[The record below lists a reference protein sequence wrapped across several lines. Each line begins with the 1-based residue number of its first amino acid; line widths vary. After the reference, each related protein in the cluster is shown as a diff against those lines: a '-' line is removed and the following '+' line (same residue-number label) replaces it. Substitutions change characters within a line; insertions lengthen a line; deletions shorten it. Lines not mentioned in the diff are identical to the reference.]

1 MSSMQASSR
10 WGKLVLLL
18 LLAPAVVANNYYN
31 KYYDDDG
38 NANSGNADD
47 DFIDLS
53 SQDLDKVSIMPVSCV
68 N

>member
-1 MSSMQASSR
+1 MYIMGSMQTSSR
-10 WGKLVLLL
+10 WGKLVLFV
-18 LLAPAVVANNYYN
+18 LLAPAVVANNYDN
-31 KYYDDDG
+31 GGNGNGG
-38 NANSGNADD
+38 NADDD